1 MIRLRNGSISDAMFT
16 FRGAVIMKHS
26 LLLLSLL
33 PLLSCSEKTVEP
45 DRSNQVIT
53 EILVCRE
60 SCSAGDADSVL
71 GLRYEN
77 GVAITSVDTIG
88 IGKCVTLPLSSLSD
102 KEFTRGDSITF
113 GFVKD
118 AREWW
123 GPPRVRQLTLVTAS
137 LGVDSVTI
145 GCR

>member
-1 MIRLRNGSISDAMFT
+1 
-16 FRGAVIMKHS
+16 MKYS
-26 LLLLSLL
+26 LLLLL
-33 PLLSCSEKTVEP
+33 PLLSCSDDTVEP
-45 DRSNQVIT
+45 DQTSQVVT

-60 SCSAGDADSVL
+60 SCSAGDPDSVL

-77 GVAITSVDTIG
+77 GVTITSVDTIG
-88 IGKCVTLPLSSLSD
+88 IGECVALPLSSLSD
-102 KEFTRGDSITF
+102 REFTRGDSITF

-123 GPPRVRQLTLVTAS
+123 GPPRERRLTLVTTS
-137 LGVDSVTI
+137 LAFDSVTI

>member
-1 MIRLRNGSISDAMFT
+1 MR
-16 FRGAVIMKHS
+16 HS
-26 LLLLSLL
+26 LLLLSLV
-33 PLLSCSEKTVEP
+33 PLLSCSDDAVEP
-45 DRSNQVIT
+45 DRSSQVIT

-60 SCSAGDADSVL
+60 SCSAGDPDSVL

-77 GVAITSVDTIG
+77 GVTITSVDTIG
-88 IGKCVTLPLSSLSD
+88 IGECVTLPLSAFSGRAFVRS
-102 KEFTRGDSITF
+102 DSITF

-123 GPPRVRQLTLVTAS
+123 GPPRPYRLTLVTTS
-137 LGVDSVTI
+137 LVSDTVAI